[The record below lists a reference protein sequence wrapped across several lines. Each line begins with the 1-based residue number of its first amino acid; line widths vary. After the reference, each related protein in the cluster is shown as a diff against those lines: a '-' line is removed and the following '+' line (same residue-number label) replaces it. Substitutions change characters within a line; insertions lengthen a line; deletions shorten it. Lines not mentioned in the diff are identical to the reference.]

1 MGHHRESTNEPD
13 LTNLIFLCIRA
24 FWLLFSLQKKKIDF
38 ESKLRNSRGLIFV
51 NTNSGLGIIF
61 IFIKLCLI
69 FIKNGEAYES
79 YYISRTIKRL

>member
-38 ESKLRNSRGLIFV
+38 VSRLSTSRGFIIF
-51 NTNSGLGIIF
+51 NTNSVLGKIF